1 MSDMLTASYT
11 SPVADLPAG
20 ARWVSTA
27 PPKVVVTVEW
37 MRGDETAALTETV
50 QAFDAVFAAV
60 VERAED
66 VAREWR
72 LRNDARLALLAA
84 VAASPTTERTPS

>member
-1 MSDMLTASYT
+1 MSDLLIASYT

-27 PPKVVVTVEW
+27 PPKAVVTVEW

-50 QAFDAVFAAV
+50 QAFDAVLTQLFAAV
-60 VERAED
+60 VERAKD
-66 VAREWR
+66 VAR
-72 LRNDARLALLAA
+72 
-84 VAASPTTERTPS
+84 